1 LNVGVRPS
9 SFNFTLLQ
17 GETKMQN
24 QQNLPY
30 RTPLLWRQKLMALLG
45 RLNRGLAFGVIMFGA
60 LLAFELFNYTTTD
73 FALQDFLGDIRF
85 LGLRWAMILS
95 IAFCGMDFAGIA
107 RLFTPAGE
115 KGARV
120 EVWYL
125 LGAWF
130 LAATMN
136 AMLTWWGVSL
146 ALLQHQALGNEILS
160 REQLIRIVP
169 VFVAVLVWLIR
180 ILMIGTFSMAGE
192 RLFARAEEALR
203 PAAQAQAQTR
213 PLARPVSETAPR
225 PVRMLGVAEEDDF
238 GPSNRERSPRETQYR
253 DEQPRQERPRPV
265 APPPPEVRR
274 MPVERPSVQPV
285 TPPMPAV
292 RPAPKPSVATAHAL
306 SANGAN
312 GTNGTG
318 ARPVAARPSPM
329 NGHQDLD

>member
-1 LNVGVRPS
+1 
-9 SFNFTLLQ
+9 
-17 GETKMQN
+17 MQN
-24 QQNLPY
+24 SQNLPY
-30 RTPLLWRQKLMALLG
+30 RTSRPWRRQLAAMLSKM
-45 RLNRGLAFGVIMFGA
+45 NRGLAFGVIMFLA

-85 LGLRWAMILS
+85 LGLRWAMILA

-107 RLFTPAGE
+107 RLFAPAGE
-115 KGARV
+115 KGAKA

-203 PAAQAQAQTR
+203 PAAAPAPSQPRPVTR
-213 PLARPVSETAPR
+213 PAADPAPAPR
-225 PVRMLGVAEEDDF
+225 PVRLLGLSDDDGF
-238 GPSNRERSPRETQYR
+238 DQSRRERTAPPEPRYH
-253 DEQPRQERPRPV
+253 DDVPHDDRPRPMP
-265 APPPPEVRR
+265 ARPAPEVRR
-274 MPVERPSVQPV
+274 VPVERPPVTPV

-292 RPAPKPSVATAHAL
+292 RPAPKPSMSAHPL
-306 SANGAN
+306 GAN
-312 GTNGTG
+312 GTNGT
-318 ARPVAARPSPM
+318 ARPASARPTPV
-329 NGHQDLD
+329 NGQQDAD

>member
-1 LNVGVRPS
+1 
-9 SFNFTLLQ
+9 
-17 GETKMQN
+17 MQN
-24 QQNLPY
+24 QHNLSY
-30 RTPLLWRQKLMALLG
+30 RTGWAWRRQLTILMNK
-45 RLNRGLAFGVIMFGA
+45 LNRGLVFGVIMFGA

-85 LGLRWAMILS
+85 LGLRWAMILAL
-95 IAFCGMDFAGIA
+95 AFCGMDFAGIA
-107 RLFTPAGE
+107 RLFAPAGE
-115 KGARV
+115 KGPRA

-203 PAAQAQAQTR
+203 PAALAPSQPR
-213 PLARPVSETAPR
+213 PAARPAADPAPR
-225 PVRMLGVAEEDDF
+225 PVRLLGMNDDESF
-238 GPSNRERSPRETQYR
+238 DQTVRERPAR
-253 DEQPRQERPRPV
+253 QPRFNEDLPRPV
-265 APPPPEVRR
+265 TPPPAPPSPEVRR
-274 MPVERPSVQPV
+274 VSVERPTVQPV
-285 TPPMPAV
+285 TPPLPAV
-292 RPAPKPSVATAHAL
+292 RPAPKPSVAAQAM
-306 SANGAN
+306 GA
-312 GTNGTG
+312 GA
-318 ARPVAARPSPM
+318 ARPVAARPAPM
-329 NGHQDLD
+329 NGRQELD